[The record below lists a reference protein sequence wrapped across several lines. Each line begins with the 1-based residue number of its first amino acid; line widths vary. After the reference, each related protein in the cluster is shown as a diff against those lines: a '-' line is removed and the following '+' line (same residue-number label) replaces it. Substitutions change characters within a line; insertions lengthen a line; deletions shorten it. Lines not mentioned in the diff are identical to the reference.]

1 MERFQE
7 EAMAWQ
13 AKKQN
18 SSNKCCKDLVGI
30 LKDNEHE
37 DNEISEDED
46 DTAWD
51 IYEILGKNIQKRE
64 YMWHMWSL
72 CMSEMCTSWHR
83 FRWQFLLLKMF
94 SITCFSS
101 M

>member
-1 MERFQE
+1 
-7 EAMAWQ
+7 MAWQ

-46 DTAWD
+46 DTA
-51 IYEILGKNIQKRE
+51 
-64 YMWHMWSL
+64 
-72 CMSEMCTSWHR
+72 
-83 FRWQFLLLKMF
+83 
-94 SITCFSS
+94 
-101 M
+101 

>member
-46 DTAWD
+46 DTAW
-51 IYEILGKNIQKRE
+51 IYVTYVIFMYVWNVYQLTQI
-64 YMWHMWSL
+64 
-72 CMSEMCTSWHR
+72 
-83 FRWQFLLLKMF
+83 
-94 SITCFSS
+94 
-101 M
+101 